1 MLFRINMYR
10 IGANRRMEAARK
22 VRRLALAV
30 SVVGVNV
37 VLLVLFAQAIF
48 MTNSGIA
55 AVTRRLESGEEALG
69 ELTASGRAL
78 TPPQLGILQDR
89 AERTSWSHALVAVAD
104 LLGEDATISRMWLGE
119 LRGEGRRGKKHA
131 FQMRGSI
138 NSGREEESVD
148 ALMAFVGELR
158 EDGYLSAS
166 FEDVRLVS
174 MDWVTAASGE
184 VLQFEIAC
192 PMRGEK

>member
-1 MLFRINMYR
+1 VLFRINMYR